1 MKTEYNLF
9 VLMYMLYIFNVQ
21 YLDAGDEFGR
31 TDGANFT
38 PHVITVNVGEVSHE
52 EKVIQF

>member
-9 VLMYMLYIFNVQ
+9 VLMCMLYIFNVQ